1 MNHEIGSYQDK
12 GVKVTMISSD
22 PSRAYAQA
30 VERLMCGIRPDADEA
45 LAELKEKYPDIVQLR
60 VDELMAN
67 FTLEGIEA
75 FETSMRKGFK
85 CISRWSNPA
94 NRDN

>member
-1 MNHEIGSYQDK
+1 MYEIGSYHD
-12 GVKVTMISSD
+12 GDIKVTMISSD
-22 PSRAYAQA
+22 PSKAYALA
-30 VERLMCGIRPDADEA
+30 VERLMNGIRPDADEA
-45 LAELKEKYPDIVQLR
+45 LAELKEKYPDTVQLR

-85 CISRWSNPA
+85 RISRWSNPA
-94 NRDN
+94 NRNS